1 MHLRSLHCLTGV
13 HGKLR
18 TPPELLLRTPN
29 TESLLG
35 IESFVEAELDDS
47 PDKKRF
53 LKLLGVRDTPADSE
67 KLLTRLHAMSG
78 VPQPL
83 QHLPQIS
90 RFYEALDRIVVRC
103 APAELNPIREAFNEK
118 AIILTESG
126 EWMSAG
132 ELSIFPDEDNGS
144 SSIHPSLRNLALWPR
159 VGISERPALE
169 RAIEWLNSLE
179 SG

>member
-1 MHLRSLHCLTGV
+1 MTVRQISQQGNPDTLSCGSVLPSWLIHFRTVHCLTDV

-18 TPPELLLRTPN
+18 NPPELLLRTPN

-53 LKLLGVRDTPADSE
+53 LKLLGVRNTPADAD
-67 KLLTRLHAMSG
+67 KLLSRLHAMSG

-83 QHLPQIS
+83 QHLAQVS

-103 APAELNPIREAFNEK
+103 APAELSPIKEAFNQK
-118 AIILTESG
+118 AIILT
-126 EWMSAG
+126 
-132 ELSIFPDEDNGS
+132 
-144 SSIHPSLRNLALWPR
+144 
-159 VGISERPALE
+159 
-169 RAIEWLNSLE
+169 
-179 SG
+179 